1 VGAVIGALLA
11 AALPRLG
18 VAAFAVPAV
27 AVAAA
32 IVVLRPDLALVFLFV
47 SVVLVEGDTPELI
60 PHGQAY
66 YHTVLKGLS
75 VPDLLAFGAFLGM
88 MLAAARRREAPAGAG
103 PLGPALILLALA
115 LVGGA
120 VTAHAAG
127 VKSQLIVE
135 NAARILH
142 LVVLPFTVAELV
154 RRRPPLLRGLLVILV
169 ALLALKSIVGIGHAL
184 GNGSVA
190 EGQALTYLQPT
201 MNWLALTFVLFAIA
215 ARFERSRLPWWVL
228 AVAPLATA
236 ELLLSYRRSFWIA
249 AVIGLA
255 VVLVLGSRR
264 ARMFVALGLAAIG
277 VALYVAIS
285 GAGNT
290 TTSSSPIVQRAI
302 SLSPTRLAA
311 NAEDRY
317 RLDERRNV
325 LAEIRRHP
333 VVGLGIGDPW
343 RARYPLS
350 LEHEGG
356 REYTHIVVLWYWL
369 NLGLVGVLAY
379 VALSLTVL
387 YTAWK
392 VWRGAL
398 DPLHRAIGLALL
410 GSFIGLMFAET
421 TGSFTGVDPRFSF
434 IEPIVFGVLGALWNQ
449 MRPRSAPTASRR
461 PPQPT

>member
-1 VGAVIGALLA
+1 VAV
-11 AALPRLG
+11 G
-18 VAAFAVPAV
+18 VA
-27 AVAAA
+27 
-32 IVVLRPDLALVFLFV
+32 IVLLRPDLALVFLLV
-47 SVVLVEGDTPELI
+47 SVLLAEGSSPDLV
-60 PHGQAY
+60 PHGAAY

-75 VPDLLAFGAFLGM
+75 VPDLLVFGAFLGA
-88 MLAAARRREAPAGAG
+88 MLDAARRREAPAGAG
-103 PLGPALILLALA
+103 PLGPALIVLALA

-120 VTAHAAG
+120 ATAHAAN

-154 RRRPPLLRGLLVILV
+154 RRRPALLRGLLVILV
-169 ALLALKSIVGIGHAL
+169 PLIALKSLVGIASAAG
-184 GNGSVA
+184 GGSVT
-190 EGQALTYLQPT
+190 EGQALSYLQPT

-228 AVAPLATA
+228 AVAPLAAA

-264 ARMFVALGLAAIG
+264 ARLFVALGLVAIG

-285 GAGNT
+285 GAGGT
-290 TTSSSPIVQRAI
+290 ASSSSPIVQRAV
-302 SLSPTRLAA
+302 SLAPSHLEA

-325 LAEIRRHP
+325 FAEIRRHP
-333 VVGLGIGDPW
+333 ITGLGIGDPW
-343 RARYPLS
+343 RARYPLP

-369 NLGLVGVLAY
+369 NLGLLGVLAY
-379 VALSLTVL
+379 VALSLAVL
-387 YTAWK
+387 YMAWK

-410 GSFIGLMFAET
+410 SSFIGLMFAET

-434 IEPIVFGVLGALWNQ
+434 IEPIVFGVLAALWNLQ
-449 MRPRSAPTASRR
+449 RPRPAPGESSRR
-461 PPQPT
+461 PLPK